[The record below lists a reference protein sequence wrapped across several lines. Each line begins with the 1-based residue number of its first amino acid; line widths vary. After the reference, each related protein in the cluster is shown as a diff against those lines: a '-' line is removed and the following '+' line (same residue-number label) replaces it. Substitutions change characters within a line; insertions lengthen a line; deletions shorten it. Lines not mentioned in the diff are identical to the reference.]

1 MTQNPQFPTAFFGAM
16 SVFFGLYFLTMIA
29 FAITVLV
36 ALWRAMRAHERLA
49 ANLANIAD
57 ALRSPKG

>member
-1 MTQNPQFPTAFFGAM
+1 MNQNPQFPTAFFGVM

-36 ALWRAMRAHERLA
+36 ALWRAMRAHEQVA
-49 ANLANIAD
+49 ANLANIAE